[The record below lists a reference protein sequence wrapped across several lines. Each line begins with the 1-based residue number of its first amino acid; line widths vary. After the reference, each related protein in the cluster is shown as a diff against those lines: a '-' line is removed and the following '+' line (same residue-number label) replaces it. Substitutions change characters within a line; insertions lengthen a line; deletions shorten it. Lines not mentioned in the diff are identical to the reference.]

1 MVSGTKVMS
10 INIKNP
16 AEIEVMAEG
25 GKRLVE
31 ILKSLHQQL
40 RPGMSLKTLDK
51 LAQSESTRL
60 GGRPSFLGYKNYP
73 ASICA
78 SVNEGI
84 VHCVPTDYQLQ
95 TGDLV
100 SIDFGF
106 YYQGLHTDAAVT
118 WIVGEDINGLRPLL
132 KGVYEALTAG
142 VQEVRTGIKVGVVS
156 EAIETTLKA
165 HKLTIMKQFVGHG
178 VGRALH
184 EEPVIPNFVGHD
196 KNVVL
201 PEGAVI
207 AIEPIAGVGR
217 EEYVTLKDNWS
228 VLTTDKKPVA
238 HFEETMV
245 VTTEGA
251 KILTPIQQ
259 ILDFTP

>member
-1 MVSGTKVMS
+1 MS
-10 INIKNP
+10 ISIKSP
-16 AEIEVMAEG
+16 AEIEVMSEG

-40 RPGMSLKTLDK
+40 APGVSLKALDV
-51 LAQSESTRL
+51 LARSESTRL
-60 GGRPSFLGYKNYP
+60 GGRPSFLGYKGYP
-73 ASICA
+73 AAICA

-84 VHCVPTDYQLQ
+84 VHCIPTDYQLQ
-95 TGDLV
+95 TGDLI

-106 YYQGLHTDAAVT
+106 YYQGWHTDAAVT
-118 WIVGEDINGLRPLL
+118 WIVSEDINGYRPLL
-132 KGVYEALTAG
+132 QGVYEALQAG
-142 VQEVRTGIKVGVVS
+142 VKEVQAGVKVGEVS
-156 EAIETTLKA
+156 RSIETTLKA

-178 VGRALH
+178 VGKNLH
-184 EEPVIPNFVGHD
+184 EEPIIPNFVGHD

-217 EEYVTLKDNWS
+217 EEYITLADNWS
-228 VLTTDKKPVA
+228 VKTTDQRPVA
-238 HFEETMV
+238 HFEATV
-245 VTTEGA
+245 AVTTTGA
-251 KILTPIQQ
+251 RILTPIQQ

>member
-1 MVSGTKVMS
+1 MS
-10 INIKNP
+10 ISIKSP

-40 RPGMSLKTLDK
+40 VPGVSLMVLD
-51 LAQSESTRL
+51 AIARAEAARL
-60 GGRPSFLGYKNYP
+60 DGRPSFLGYKGYP
-73 ASICA
+73 AAICA

-84 VHCVPTDYQLQ
+84 VHCIPTDYQLQ
-95 TGDLV
+95 NGDLI

-106 YYQGLHTDAAVT
+106 YYHGWHTDAAVT

-132 KGVYEALTAG
+132 KGVYEALRAG
-142 VQEVRTGIKVGVVS
+142 VQEVQVGIKVGVVS
-156 EAIETTLKA
+156 EAIETVLKA
-165 HKLTIMKQFVGHG
+165 NKLTIMKQFVGHG

-196 KNVVL
+196 KNVIL

-207 AIEPIAGVGR
+207 AIEPIAGIGR
-217 EEYVTLKDNWS
+217 EEYTTLENNWS
-228 VLTTDKKPVA
+228 VLTTDKRPVA
-238 HFEETMV
+238 HFEETV
-245 VTTEGA
+245 AITA
-251 KILTPIQQ
+251 KGSRILTPIQQ